1 MRALVVFAVVAAAA
15 LATGTA
21 SFAQVKKVP
30 YTEVKVDLPEALT
43 PDPAR
48 ENMRKAFV
56 DAVTKKDSNALFAL
70 VGPTFVW
77 LSQNT
82 PSEQFDMG
90 RDALHNFKVAF
101 GFREYGKDSD
111 GNVPD
116 GPFWD
121 SLEGFANDGSLYQD
135 LGTLICGPVSATFQ
149 DDEALEKAQEK
160 IGADES
166 IVWYFTKAETTATAG
181 PGTGAP
187 VGKVG
192 TVALPILRSHPPAKE
207 GQPEPTPTHLEVL
220 LPSGK
225 SGWIPASAARPFAN
239 ESLCYAPTA
248 KGEWKIVAFD
258 QGAEQTE

>member
-1 MRALVVFAVVAAAA
+1 MRAIVVFAIAAAA
-15 LATGTA
+15 TLTTGTA
-21 SFAQVKKVP
+21 SFAEVKKVP
-30 YTEVKVDLPEALT
+30 YTEVKVDVPEALA
-43 PDPAR
+43 PDAALQ
-48 ENMRKAFV
+48 NMRKAFV
-56 DAVTKKDSNALFAL
+56 EAVAKKDSNALFAL

-111 GNVPD
+111 GNVAD

-121 SLEGFANDGSLYQD
+121 SLEGFAKDGSLYQD
-135 LGTLICGPVSATFQ
+135 VGTLVCGPVSASFQ
-149 DDEALEKAQEK
+149 DDEALDKAQQK
-160 IGADES
+160 IGTDDSVE
-166 IVWYFTKAETTATAG
+166 WYFTKAETTATAG
-181 PGTGAP
+181 PGTGQA

-192 TVALPILRSHPPAKE
+192 TVALPVLRTHPPDA
-207 GQPEPTPTHLEVL
+207 QTPTYLEVL

-225 SGWIPASAARPFAN
+225 SGWIAASAARPFTT
-239 ESLCYAPTA
+239 ESLCYAQTS

-258 QGAEQTE
+258 QGAADQSSEE